1 MPDDFEPLVPE
12 IPREEHTPGPPRPKP
27 PVDLGKPVPVPP
39 FKGGDKVS
47 LAEKIVLPARS
58 SLIWDGIRHFLFGV
72 IQGGGGALAALV
84 AAGMMSSP
92 AAWPIVGACAAGF
105 GVVEA
110 GRKIAKTKSGG
121 RDWTDVLYQ
130 ILELILKFFTMRK
143 EGK

>member
-1 MPDDFEPLVPE
+1 MPDDPYEPLVPE

-39 FKGGDKVS
+39 FKGGKQAWS
-47 LAEKIVLPARS
+47 WWRMPAGS

-72 IQGGGGALAALV
+72 IQGGGGALAALA

-110 GRKIAKTKSGG
+110 GRKVAKTKSGG